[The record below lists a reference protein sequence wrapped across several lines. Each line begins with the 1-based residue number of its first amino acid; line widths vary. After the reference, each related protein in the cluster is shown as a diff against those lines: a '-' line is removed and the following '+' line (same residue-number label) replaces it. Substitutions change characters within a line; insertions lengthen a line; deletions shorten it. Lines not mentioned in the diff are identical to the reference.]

1 MSDPQNP
8 YQQQPPVYGTPI
20 MYAPVMVR
28 PPGNGLATAA
38 LVTGIV
44 GAFFGLSV
52 PIPFLGI
59 ASAIVAA
66 PVGIVAV
73 ALGFPGLSKAKRMGA
88 GRGAAL
94 TGIILGFFA
103 IGITVIVTLGW
114 IVLGVIG
121 AAEPTPTPT
130 PL

>member
-8 YQQQPPVYGTPI
+8 YQQQPVYGTPV
-20 MYAPVMVR
+20 MYAPIMVR
-28 PPGNGLATAA
+28 PPGNGIATAA
-38 LVTGIV
+38 LVVGIV

-66 PVGIVAV
+66 PLGIIAV

-88 GRGAAL
+88 GRGAAI

-103 IGITVIVTLGW
+103 LGITVLVILGW
-114 IVLGVIG
+114 FVLGIIG

-130 PL
+130 PM